1 MSGGGNAR
9 IASHNQGFS
18 LIETFNNLALWEEN
32 KFVSEQERTYKFK
45 RGVNN
50 ILDCHAIARNDV
62 NCHTEDNSPKYR
74 MVGKIYQCL
83 TNVDKRLRNKCAM
96 IGFGK
101 KVLSLGR
108 ESKRSSETSYACERG
123 LSHELINCE
132 PSPEFLTDK
141 FYSLFT
147 THRSLI
153 NNDKDFS
160 LKRPAFTLAEVLV
173 TLGIIGV
180 VAALTIPTLVANYR
194 ENVLMAQFK
203 KSYATVANG
212 FRMAEIENGAMKDW
226 PMGSQMDI
234 QDFWTTYIKPYFNS
248 AQICMDDN
256 DCGYHYLNISEWSGM
271 SWNLTTDE
279 TRLFFKLV
287 DGTVIFMPRNTTNA
301 NGDPSYVD
309 YFYIDVNG
317 PKKPNKL
324 CYDVFTFTRGTDKG
338 ISPRG
343 CATEIIGN
351 NWKIPSD
358 YSYGK

>member
-1 MSGGGNAR
+1 MA
-9 IASHNQGFS
+9 
-18 LIETFNNLALWEEN
+18 
-32 KFVSEQERTYKFK
+32 
-45 RGVNN
+45 
-50 ILDCHAIARNDV
+50 
-62 NCHTEDNSPKYR
+62 
-74 MVGKIYQCL
+74 
-83 TNVDKRLRNKCAM
+83 
-96 IGFGK
+96 
-101 KVLSLGR
+101 

-123 LSHELINCE
+123 LRHELGNRLDCHAIARNDEKICHPEFGATYVATCVNVGDICNDYLKSFSGSINVDLSVGKGE
-132 PSPEFLTDK
+132 PSPAFVTFAPAHEQLLPLTKREGNSFTDK
-141 FYSLFT
+141 VYSLFT
-147 THRSLI
+147 THHSLI
-153 NNDKDFS
+153 HTDTVFSRFTSHFS
-160 LKRPAFTLAEVLV
+160 LKRSAFTLAEVLI

-212 FRMAEIENGAMKDW
+212 FRMSEIDNGDMKDW
-226 PMGSQMDI
+226 PMGSQMDV

-256 DCGYHYLNISEWSGM
+256 DCGYHYLNNVEWSGQWW
-271 SWNLTTDE
+271 SLVTDE

-287 DGTVIFMPRNTTNA
+287 DGTVIFMPRNTTNID
-301 NGDPSYVD
+301 GSPSYVN

-343 CATEIIGN
+343 CAKEIIGN
-351 NWKIPSD
+351 NWKIPSN

>member
-1 MSGGGNAR
+1 MFYGS
-9 IASHNQGFS
+9 
-18 LIETFNNLALWEEN
+18 N
-32 KFVSEQERTYKFK
+32 KTNKK
-45 RGVNN
+45 
-50 ILDCHAIARNDV
+50 LDCFGSVEPHNDENITNTCHCALVAQSGICHDFEKTAQLAPTSILPHKGGRGSQTCFQQKRNFS
-62 NCHTEDNSPKYR
+62 E
-74 MVGKIYQCL
+74 
-83 TNVDKRLRNKCAM
+83 
-96 IGFGK
+96 
-101 KVLSLGR
+101 KVYSR
-108 ESKRSSETSYACERG
+108 FTS
-123 LSHELINCE
+123 H
-132 PSPEFLTDK
+132 
-141 FYSLFT
+141 
-147 THRSLI
+147 
-153 NNDKDFS
+153 FS
-160 LKRPAFTLAEVLV
+160 QKSAAFTLAEVLI

-212 FRMAEIENGAMKDW
+212 FRMAEIDNGDMKDW

-256 DCGYHYLNISEWSGM
+256 DCGYHYLNNVEWSGKWW
-271 SWNLTTDE
+271 SLTTDE
-279 TRLFFKLV
+279 TRLLFKLV
-287 DGTVIFMPRNTTNA
+287 DGTVIFMPRNTSDA
-301 NGDPSYVD
+301 NDKPVYVN

-324 CYDVFTFTRGTDKG
+324 CYDVFKFERGTDKG
-338 ISPRG
+338 ISPIE

>member
-1 MSGGGNAR
+1 
-9 IASHNQGFS
+9 
-18 LIETFNNLALWEEN
+18 
-32 KFVSEQERTYKFK
+32 
-45 RGVNN
+45 
-50 ILDCHAIARNDV
+50 
-62 NCHTEDNSPKYR
+62 
-74 MVGKIYQCL
+74 
-83 TNVDKRLRNKCAM
+83 
-96 IGFGK
+96 
-101 KVLSLGR
+101 
-108 ESKRSSETSYACERG
+108 
-123 LSHELINCE
+123 
-132 PSPEFLTDK
+132 
-141 FYSLFT
+141 
-147 THRSLI
+147 
-153 NNDKDFS
+153 
-160 LKRPAFTLAEVLV
+160 
-173 TLGIIGV
+173 
-180 VAALTIPTLVANYR
+180 
-194 ENVLMAQFK
+194 MAQFK

-248 AQICMDDN
+248 AQICMDYN